1 MKMQSV
7 FIPLNVK
14 NRNGRIYTRENI
26 EPYVEDFLTLKK
38 QLGVRYGEFDHPDS
52 FDTSLSKVSHTIEN
66 IWFSETSNNLMGE
79 IKILDTHWGK
89 QLKSLINSGV
99 EFSVRPRSAGFVD
112 PNGYVHIQ
120 KLFTF
125 DIIPLEKDA
134 FFSIKEQRRLKLNKL
149 AEIEKSGIL
158 SEYYIEDED
167 EKLPKLDDDF
177 HILKN
182 NELIND

>member
-1 MKMQSV
+1 
-7 FIPLNVK
+7 
-14 NRNGRIYTRENI
+14 
-26 EPYVEDFLTLKK
+26 
-38 QLGVRYGEFDHPDS
+38 
-52 FDTSLSKVSHTIEN
+52 
-66 IWFSETSNNLMGE
+66 MGE
-79 IKILDTHWGK
+79 IKPLNTYWGK
-89 QLKSLINSGV
+89 QLKGLIDSGV

-112 PNGYVHIQ
+112 PNGYVHLN

-125 DIIPLEKDA
+125 DIIPLEKDS
-134 FFSIKEQRRLKLNKL
+134 FYSIKEQRRLKLNKL

-182 NELIND
+182 NDLIND

>member
-14 NRNGRIYTRENI
+14 NRNGRIYTKENI
-26 EPYVEDFLTLKK
+26 EPYVDDFLSRKN
-38 QLGVRYGEFDHPDS
+38 QIGVCYGEFDHPDS
-52 FDTSLSKVSHTIEN
+52 FDISLSKISHTIEN
-66 IWFSETSNNLMGE
+66 IWFEGNKLMGE
-79 IKILDTHWGK
+79 IKPLNTHWGK
-89 QLKSLINSGV
+89 KLKEWIDSGV
-99 EFSVRPRSAGFVD
+99 KFSVRPRSTGFVD
-112 PNGYVHIQ
+112 PYGYVHLK

-125 DIIPLEKDA
+125 DIIPLESDS
-134 FFSIKEQRRLKLNKL
+134 FNDLKIIRKMKLDKL

>member
-26 EPYVEDFLTLKK
+26 EPYVDDFLSRKN
-38 QLGVRYGEFDHPDS
+38 QIGVCYGEFNHPDS

-66 IWFSETSNNLMGE
+66 VWFDKNSLMGE
-79 IKILDTHWGK
+79 ITPLNTHWGK
-89 QLKSLINSGV
+89 KLKKCINSGV

-112 PNGYVHIQ
+112 SNGYVHLN

-134 FFSIKEQRRLKLNKL
+134 FF
-149 AEIEKSGIL
+149 IE
-158 SEYYIEDED
+158 ED
-167 EKLPKLDDDF
+167 KLPKLDDDF